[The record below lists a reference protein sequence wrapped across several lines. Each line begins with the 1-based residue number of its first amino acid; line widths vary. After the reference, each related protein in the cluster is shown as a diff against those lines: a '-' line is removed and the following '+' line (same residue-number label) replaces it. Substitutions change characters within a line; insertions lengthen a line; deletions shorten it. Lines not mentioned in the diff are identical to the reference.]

1 MDPQKQRQTKNKIL
15 VDPKILENSKDGIA
29 ASLALIILIEI
40 LSLVLFGYTLV
51 NPTLNN
57 LGWSAVMLII
67 LIALAF
73 PIGIL
78 FASYGDLK
86 DSLPKRVR
94 KIIKVTTIYED
105 GTKEERKR
113 KYEY

>member
-29 ASLALIILIEI
+29 ASLALIFLIEI
-40 LSLVLFGYTLV
+40 LSLIVFGYSLTS
-51 NPTLNN
+51 PINN
-57 LGWSAVMLII
+57 LGWSAIMLII
-67 LIALAF
+67 IIALAF